1 MKTSQRNPIKTGGFS
16 LTELAVIIAI
26 VSILLLAFFL
36 FSRKKQS
43 AIICSNLLRSDGIA
57 FREYA
62 NDHNNQL
69 PQNLSTNEGGTLEY
83 VTISN
88 SAYLHFQAA
97 GRYLNITFQIVCPQ
111 DTRQAAASWESLA
124 NTNVSYFFG
133 LDSNLKLPVSILAGD
148 RNITSNSRVIL
159 QTSQSVPPTW
169 IKSVGLHGDKGHLLF
184 GDGHVEEVDSAGLS
198 NAIQRTGIAT
208 NRFAVP

>member
-16 LTELAVIIAI
+16 STELVVIIAT
-26 VSILLLAFFL
+26 VTILFLAFFL
-36 FSRKKQS
+36 FSRTKKS

-62 NDHNNQL
+62 NDHNNLL

-97 GRYLNITFQIVCPQ
+97 GRYLNTTLQIVCPQ
-111 DTRQAAASWESLA
+111 DTRQAAASWENLA

-133 LDSNLKLPVSILAGD
+133 LDSKPNLPMSIVAGD
-148 RNITSNSRVIL
+148 RNITPTSSVIL
-159 QTSQSVPPTW
+159 QASQSAPPSW
-169 IKSVGLHGDKGHLLF
+169 IKSIGLHGDKGHLLF
-184 GDGHVEEVDSAGLS
+184 GDGHAEELDSAGLS
-198 NAIQRTGIAT
+198 NAVQRTGIAT